1 MANSRESRALRRS
14 YEVFMSGV
22 DPGSVVTKLY
32 SKFLLTREER
42 GRAMQSTLTAAQQL
56 DAVFEYL
63 ERRVSAN
70 PSVFNELVQVLMEEP
85 ALEEVGKKMQ
95 G

>member
-1 MANSRESRALRRS
+1 MANSRESRALRKS

-22 DPGSVVTKLY
+22 DPGSVITKLY
-32 SKFLLTREER
+32 SKFLLTRDER

-56 DAVFEYL
+56 DTVFECL
-63 ERRVSAN
+63 ERRVSAD
-70 PSVFNELVQVLMEEP
+70 PSVFNELVLVLMEEP
-85 ALEEVGKKMQ
+85 ALERVGMKMR

>member
-1 MANSRESRALRRS
+1 MANSRESRALRKS

-22 DPGSVVTKLY
+22 DPGSVITKLY

-42 GRAMQSTLTAAQQL
+42 GRAMQSTLNVSQQL
-56 DAVFEYL
+56 DAVFECL
-63 ERRVSAN
+63 ERRVSTD
-70 PSVFNELVQVLMEEP
+70 PSVFNKLVLMLMEEP
-85 ALEEVGKKMQ
+85 ALERVGMKMR